1 MAELSWK
8 MLESSLQRPL
18 SPLYLIH
25 GEEELL
31 RLEAVDATR
40 AAAKQQQYLNREVYT
55 VDSANFDWQPLLAE
69 ANSVSLFASQ
79 KLLEIHIPN
88 GKVGKQGGDAL
99 QQLAQ
104 QLPADTVMLLVLPKL
119 DKTQTQSKWFT
130 ALAKN
135 GMVLEAK
142 PIVGNALPAWIR
154 ERLAAQ
160 GLDIDA
166 DALQLFTERVEGNLL
181 AAKQE
186 IEKLGLLYAQGH
198 VLSLDDVQAAI
209 ANVARFDV
217 FDLSSAWLG
226 GDTKRVVRLL
236 EGLEAEGDEPVLALW
251 SVAEDIRTVIR
262 LSAALKQG
270 KTAQQVRNELRL
282 WGDKQTLMPKAA
294 ARLSV
299 AQLINSLQE
308 CAKID
313 RQIKGAESGDAWAS
327 FRHLV
332 MTLAH

>member
-1 MAELSWK
+1 M
-8 MLESSLQRPL
+8 
-18 SPLYLIH
+18 
-25 GEEELL
+25 
-31 RLEAVDATR
+31 
-40 AAAKQQQYLNREVYT
+40 
-55 VDSANFDWQPLLAE
+55 
-69 ANSVSLFASQ
+69 
-79 KLLEIHIPN
+79 
-88 GKVGKQGGDAL
+88 
-99 QQLAQ
+99 
-104 QLPADTVMLLVLPKL
+104 
-119 DKTQTQSKWFT
+119 
-130 ALAKN
+130 
-135 GMVLEAK
+135 
-142 PIVGNALPAWIR
+142 
-154 ERLAAQ
+154 
-160 GLDIDA
+160 
-166 DALQLFTERVEGNLL
+166 
-181 AAKQE
+181 
-186 IEKLGLLYAQGH
+186 
-198 VLSLDDVQAAI
+198 QAAI

-251 SVAEDIRTVIR
+251 SVAEDIRTLIR

-313 RQIKGAESGDAWAS
+313 RQIKGVESGDAWAS

-332 MTLAH
+332 MTLTH

>member
-1 MAELSWK
+1 
-8 MLESSLQRPL
+8 
-18 SPLYLIH
+18 
-25 GEEELL
+25 
-31 RLEAVDATR
+31 
-40 AAAKQQQYLNREVYT
+40 
-55 VDSANFDWQPLLAE
+55 
-69 ANSVSLFASQ
+69 
-79 KLLEIHIPN
+79 EIHIPN